1 MLRDNHNVLISGA
14 PGTGKTRLLR
24 EIARAFEFVP
34 QALHIPHAS
43 IAVPPSGSGEIAPW
57 LPSPRRSDRKEFPT
71 VFDQNTRTRDVL
83 RGLVPVVGTGDASGL
98 QFRVSDGILYRA
110 AEHAKKSDGA
120 ALLIIDEI
128 SRGPA
133 VAAFGGSIVA
143 LDSPKRLLPD
153 GTEGD
158 ETTPFDVLDE
168 KGDAQKYFLPADL
181 YILAA
186 MNQADT
192 SVEPLDVAFIRRFA
206 PYRLNPSP
214 GVLRGHFGLRVATP
228 AATLPDAPDNPDD
241 VYEALVQAWEKI
253 NAHIAFARGADYR
266 IGHGVL
272 MDPKYAPPKASLGEA
287 YDHASRG
294 WRQVRAHIDEV
305 FFNDTLALAE
315 VLAADK
321 PGNPYKVKRKTFA
334 ATPVVSLIGPEE
346 PCDDDLWKL
355 LRSIA
360 VAD

>member
-1 MLRDNHNVLISGA
+1 MHV
-14 PGTGKTRLLR
+14 
-24 EIARAFEFVP
+24 
-34 QALHIPHAS
+34 PHAS
-43 IAVPPSGSGEIAPW
+43 IAVPPAGSGTIAPW
-57 LPSPRRSDRKEFPT
+57 LPSPHRSARKEFPT

-83 RGLVPVVGTGDASGL
+83 RGLVPVVGTGGASGL
-98 QFRVSDGILYRA
+98 QFRVSNGVLYRA
-110 AEHAKKSDGA
+110 AEHAKKPDGA

-153 GTEGD
+153 GTEGE
-158 ETTPFDVLDE
+158 ETTPFDVLDDN
-168 KGDAQKYFLPADL
+168 GDAQSYFLPADL

-206 PYRLNPSP
+206 PYRLDPRPS
-214 GVLRGHFGLRVATP
+214 VLRDHFGLLT
-228 AATLPDAPDNPDD
+228 AAAPPTTLPEAPAGPDD
-241 VYEALVQAWEKI
+241 IYEALVQAWEKV
-253 NAHIAFARGADYR
+253 NAHISFARGADYR

-272 MDPKYAPPKASLGEA
+272 MDPKYVPPKTSIVDAF
-287 YDHASRG
+287 DHAARG
-294 WRQVRAHIDEV
+294 WRQVRAHVDEV

-315 VLAADK
+315 LLAADK
-321 PGNPYKVKRKTFA
+321 PGNPYTIARKTFA
-334 ATPVVSLIGPEE
+334 AAPVVSLVGPEE
-346 PCDDDLWKL
+346 PAGGQLWQL